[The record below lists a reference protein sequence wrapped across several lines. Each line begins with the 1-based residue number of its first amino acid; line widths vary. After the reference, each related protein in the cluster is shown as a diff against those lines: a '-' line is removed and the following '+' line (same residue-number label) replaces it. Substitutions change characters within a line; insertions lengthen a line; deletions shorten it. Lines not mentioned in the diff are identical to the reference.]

1 MMNVPYKFAEC
12 SEFAKGLIVGKVETK
27 NPMGERK
34 RMVPLNKLIVGHSLF
49 FHYGE
54 MIDAKIIN
62 ARDSM
67 KRYNKTYDNMFV
79 AITHKE
85 PIKMLEIVRIK

>member
-1 MMNVPYKFAEC
+1 MLRVCQWAYCGQSRNQE
-12 SEFAKGLIVGKVETK
+12 S
-27 NPMGERK
+27 MGERK

-67 KRYNKTYDNMFV
+67 KRYNKTYDDMFV

-85 PIKMLEIVRIK
+85 LIKMLEIVRIK